1 MRERVRDLA
10 AGPHLLALALCLG
23 VATANVARATTALVP
38 ALACALVAV
47 AGSVDGQRRLVAL
60 AFGLALA
67 GWWWGAVRLDA
78 LDRSVLRA
86 EVGRAETSLLV
97 VTAPARRSR
106 FDQRIPAQMLRFGR
120 LGLREPVLL
129 ELPLG
134 RSPPQGARL
143 EVLGEIRLPRGS
155 SIGFDERT

>member
-1 MRERVRDLA
+1 MKERMLELA
-10 AGPHLLALALCLG
+10 GRPHLLAFALCLG
-23 VATANVARATTALVP
+23 VATANLARATTVLVP
-38 ALACALVAV
+38 ALACAF
-47 AGSVDGQRRLVAL
+47 VAL
-60 AFGLALA
+60 AGTVDGDRRVLALALGLALA

-78 LDRSVLRA
+78 LDRSVLRT

-106 FDQRIPAQMLRFGR
+106 FDQRIPAQVLRFGR
-120 LGLREPVLL
+120 LGLRERVLL

-143 EVLGEIRLPRGS
+143 EV
-155 SIGFDERT
+155 